1 MKKEEMNIV
10 SAAEIYGLSGRTTG
24 VSLEM
29 WEKSTFQVREEGLQ
43 DFRQKN
49 SFCEGGTGACGHC
62 AKEGEANGEK
72 TEELTIEKK
81 EDSRIIMS
89 V

>member
-49 SFCEGGTGACGHC
+49 SFCGRGTGACGHC
-62 AKEGEANGEK
+62 AKAGEANGEK